1 LPYALATFVAAGMPI
16 AITAS
21 DSRIRAPRC
30 NSGGITWEM
39 RNQVSTARADPH
51 VPGPG
56 LSFPSPATVAIV
68 LAHNGARP
76 RL

>member
-1 LPYALATFVAAGMPI
+1 
-16 AITAS
+16 
-21 DSRIRAPRC
+21 
-30 NSGGITWEM
+30 M